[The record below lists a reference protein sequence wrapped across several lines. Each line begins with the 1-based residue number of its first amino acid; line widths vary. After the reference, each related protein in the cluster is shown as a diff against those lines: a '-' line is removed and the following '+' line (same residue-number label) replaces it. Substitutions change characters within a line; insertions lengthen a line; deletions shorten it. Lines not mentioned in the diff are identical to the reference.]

1 MQHIILWTTGPWT
14 NTIGSDCLPQSGTF
28 TGHILY
34 AELRDFL
41 NGDYY
46 FFIESSPQLCWGRTG
61 WCWDRPR
68 RSFRPGKKSKKI
80 RKRRK
85 KFLGSIQSDDNEKNA
100 HFSNIVSHTLVYFM
114 LPTDRRFT
122 SRRRSQDT
130 WKTQTNENTA
140 TGYSWYNANQWE
152 HNKRIYSS
160 WYNADQWEHNN
171 RLQLM

>member
-34 AELRDFL
+34 SEVRDL
-41 NGDYY
+41 KGDYY
-46 FFIESSPQLCWGRTG
+46 FFFESSPQLCWGRTG

-68 RSFRPGKKSKKI
+68 KSFRPGKKSKKI
-80 RKRRK
+80 KEK
-85 KFLGSIQSDDNEKNA
+85 KKKVLRQHPIRWQWRNA
-100 HFSNIVSHTLVYFM
+100 HLSNIVSHTLVYFM